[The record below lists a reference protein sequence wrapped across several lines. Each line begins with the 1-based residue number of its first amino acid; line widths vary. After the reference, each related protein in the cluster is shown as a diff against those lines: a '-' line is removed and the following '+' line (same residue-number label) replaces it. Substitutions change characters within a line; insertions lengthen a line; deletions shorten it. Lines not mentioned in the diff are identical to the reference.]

1 MNNKIFTLGEIITL
15 FDPWNE
21 VILWVDDPNGV
32 NFEEETPDFKG
43 IILDIPWTFLNYE
56 INTEENR
63 QIRVGNPNCL
73 VFNLLEP
80 KKEINLIL
88 HFN

>member
-1 MNNKIFTLGEIITL
+1 MNNKTFTLGEIITL

-32 NFEEETPDFKG
+32 NFEEETPNFKG
-43 IILDIPWTFLNYE
+43 TISDIPWTFLDYE

-63 QIRVGNPNCL
+63 QIRVGSSGF

-80 KKEINLIL
+80 KKKSN
-88 HFN
+88 FAF